1 MRRPA
6 PLSTLKKRSLRG
18 EERKKPIS
26 PDMILNRHMRALER
40 IGSLNGRGTPA
51 TCDSRITLEIYQ

>member
-18 EERKKPIS
+18 EERTKPIS

-40 IGSLNGRGTPA
+40 IGVTKRQRKS
-51 TCDSRITLEIYQ
+51 CDMR